1 MGWVHS
7 SRPWVLHSRRSWQ
20 ERRGKVGGGV
30 GGGFGVVKS
39 LGTFSFYWL
48 VGCQSHHDYHTRPG
62 QIHRATIHPLS
73 LSSFFFLFF
82 LLLSRMAKVRSL
94 IISPTLSSH
103 LVQSVYF
110 FASPFNHCRDWER
123 SFTVHVLHT
132 NTRSKFFISVLF
144 FVDFVFLSFSQS
156 RLFCPLQF
164 SSVPEQQWTSKMISS
179 LFSAFVNN
187 PEYYILPWL
196 CLPPPSFPCLLTL
209 TVYTSVA
216 MTHSLLSSAIT
227 NTDWYMESL
236 EEHIVDILHSGFSL
250 YTLLKGVLSSKPLS

>member
-1 MGWVHS
+1 MVRLDCDTGWVHS
-7 SRPWVLHSRRSWQ
+7 SRPWVLHSRRSWL
-20 ERRGKVGGGV
+20 ERRRKV

-39 LGTFSFYWL
+39 LGTFSFLLIGWL
-48 VGCQSHHDYHTRPG
+48 SKSSWLSHKARLDTQGDNPPF
-62 QIHRATIHPLS
+62 IS
-73 LSSFFFLFF
+73 LSFF
-82 LLLSRMAKVRSL
+82 LLSRMAKVRSL
-94 IISPTLSSH
+94 IISLMLSSH

-132 NTRSKFFISVLF
+132 NTRSKFFNSVLF
-144 FVDFVFLSFSQS
+144 FVVFVFLSFLQS

-196 CLPPPSFPCLLTL
+196 CLPPSFPCLLTL
-209 TVYTSVA
+209 TVYTCGIKERKKWS
-216 MTHSLLSSAIT
+216 
-227 NTDWYMESL
+227 
-236 EEHIVDILHSGFSL
+236 
-250 YTLLKGVLSSKPLS
+250 YTK